1 MNNILS
7 IFVCKVNVLQLL
19 TVIHVLFAVLPDKD
33 IIAHEQ
39 DNVTFRYKDSTINKI
54 TPRALRIFKFLLL
67 ILQHFLLKTL
77 QQVRDYG
84 LLSTGAKKLRLII
97 QLYSLSL
104 TFFLGGIYTNLHIPL
119 PKELLGRKI

>member
-1 MNNILS
+1 M
-7 IFVCKVNVLQLL
+7 
-19 TVIHVLFAVLPDKD
+19 LFAVLPDKD

-39 DNVTFRYKDSTINKI
+39 DNVTFRYKYSTINKI

-67 ILQHFLLKTL
+67 ILQHFLPKIL

-97 QLYSLSL
+97 QL
-104 TFFLGGIYTNLHIPL
+104 FLL
-119 PKELLGRKI
+119 PVHSCQTR